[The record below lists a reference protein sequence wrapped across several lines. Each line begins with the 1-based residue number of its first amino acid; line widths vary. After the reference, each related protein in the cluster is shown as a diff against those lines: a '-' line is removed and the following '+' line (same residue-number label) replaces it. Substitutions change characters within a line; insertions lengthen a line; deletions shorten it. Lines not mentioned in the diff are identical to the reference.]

1 MIIVGLGA
9 WLIWEWSNMMNCT
22 STYQKHALVNS
33 YHCLTI
39 LRHCMMVVLGQVHCQ
54 YNGRMIHLVLSKV
67 FGPMV
72 VKNSFVF
79 FVFDSF
85 WLGIKEGEKDRLT
98 MKIQKM

>member
-1 MIIVGLGA
+1 MLYAGGVMRDIYTWGRCLVIIVGLGA

-54 YNGRMIHLVLSKV
+54 YNGRMIQCLVLSKV
-67 FGPMV
+67 FGPMN
-72 VKNSFVF
+72 KYE
-79 FVFDSF
+79 
-85 WLGIKEGEKDRLT
+85 I
-98 MKIQKM
+98 